1 MSDRVP
7 SDHETVTTHRT
18 HRKQVGRT
26 GRPRIPLP
34 AALDVAAED
43 VIRLSLAGET
53 YHAQVTDSL
62 DGGVEICGAF
72 ATARLARTAG
82 EGENRLRTWVD
93 DAGLSVGD
101 AVELDVVTAGYQFG
115 LRRPGERVVYQALD
129 PPSSSLA
136 DIARNLDG

>member
-7 SDHETVTTHRT
+7 SDHEAVPSHRT

-34 AALDVAAED
+34 DALDVTVGD
-43 VIRLSLAGET
+43 VIRLSFGGDT

-62 DGGVEICGAF
+62 DGGHEVRGAF
-72 ATARLARTAG
+72 FDAQAARTGG
-82 EGENRLRTWVD
+82 EGENHLQTWVD

-101 AVELDVVTAGYQFG
+101 PLEIDVVTAGYQFG
-115 LRRPGERVVYQALD
+115 LRQTGERVVYEALD

-136 DIARNLDG
+136 DIARDLGE